1 MAIEFKMVPKQN
13 NIVSPPQTKYYPCA
27 VSKGEVDLEYI
38 AEVISSRST
47 VTVGDCYAVL
57 LGMSQVIGEELSK
70 GNIVKVDRLGTFAI
84 TLKGQGTAEP
94 ELLNK
99 SSILGAKMLFKPA
112 RNFKKVLGNLKF
124 KRLR

>member
-1 MAIEFKMVPKQN
+1 
-13 NIVSPPQTKYYPCA
+13 
-27 VSKGEVDLEYI
+27 
-38 AEVISSRST
+38 
-47 VTVGDCYAVL
+47 VGDCYAVL

-84 TLKGQGTAEP
+84 TLKGQGTEEP